1 MWLSVV
7 EIECGNIKDL
17 LSSSSN
23 STSPTQQQDKDLGIN
38 IADAVKVPPVNCIM
52 LLQSMRSMLAGQ
64 TAPLSVQHLVTLVSA
79 G

>member
-1 MWLSVV
+1 M

-23 STSPTQQQDKDLGIN
+23 STSPTLQQDLGIN
-38 IADAVKVPPVNCIM
+38 IADAVKVPPVNSIM
-52 LLQSMRSMLAGQ
+52 LLPSMCSMLAGQ
-64 TAPLSVQHLVTLVSA
+64 TALLRVQHLVTLVSA